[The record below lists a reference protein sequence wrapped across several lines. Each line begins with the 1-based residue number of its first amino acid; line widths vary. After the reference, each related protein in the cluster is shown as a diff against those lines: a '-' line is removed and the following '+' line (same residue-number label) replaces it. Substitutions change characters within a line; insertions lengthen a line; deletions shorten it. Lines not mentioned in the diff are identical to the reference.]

1 MGAAH
6 GRYRSVYTRDP
17 ECGIGCNDSFVPRKR
32 SGEWEVSDRLYE
44 GNGVADGRF
53 LIVCTV
59 RSEKL
64 YRLSENT
71 L

>member
-1 MGAAH
+1 MSACAKKMGAAH

-44 GNGVADGRF
+44 GNGVADGR
-53 LIVCTV
+53 
-59 RSEKL
+59 
-64 YRLSENT
+64 
-71 L
+71 